1 MPDDAELLREY
12 VHCGSEEAFRL
23 LVELHA
29 GLVHGAALR
38 VVRNDS
44 VAEEVTQAVFIILA
58 RKAPSLPRK
67 TVLAGWLYR
76 TTRFV
81 AMEAVRR
88 ERRRLEHEER
98 MTQMKD
104 SDEGASVWEQIAPEL
119 DEALS
124 RLGKT
129 DRDAVVLRFLEQ
141 RSFVEVAT
149 ALSIT
154 EAAAKMRVG
163 RALAKLRA
171 ALARCG
177 TVVSAAALLAALSA
191 HGASAVPVGLTTSV
205 MGSALA
211 PCGAAGS
218 SVSGLVKGALIV
230 MAWNKAKIGATA
242 IILVLLLS
250 GGGVAVWKWQSQ
262 TRGATS
268 GSGTRVV
275 MQTFEPMA
283 GEWEGTVTLTSDGR
297 VMTDNQPCSMTVTT
311 QQGGRACQIELRMRL
326 IPGREPTVQHYS
338 HTLNEQGDGLFTTSD
353 PASGRGDGECQVT
366 ESFYNP
372 ALGEWRAAM
381 RFPRSGE
388 RGLMEGSWERR
399 GNTLIVRSH
408 DQFYSARGTNHAYAD
423 LQLTRRISA
432 NAP

>member
-12 VHCGSEEAFRL
+12 VHRGSDEAFRH

-29 GLVHGAALR
+29 GMVHGAALR

-88 ERRRLEHEER
+88 ERRRLEREER
-98 MTQMKD
+98 MTHMND
-104 SDEGASVWEQIAPEL
+104 SDKGASVWEQIAPEL

-124 RLGKT
+124 GLGKT

-141 RSFVEVAT
+141 RTFVEVAT
-149 ALSIT
+149 ALSIS

-163 RALAKLRA
+163 RALEKLRA
-171 ALARCG
+171 ALAQCG
-177 TVVSAAALLAALSA
+177 TVVPAAALLAALSA
-191 HGASAVPVGLTTSV
+191 HGASAAPVGLTTSV
-205 MGSALA
+205 MASALA
-211 PCGAAGS
+211 QCGAAES
-218 SVSGLVKGALIV
+218 SVATLVKGALIV
-230 MAWNKAKIGATA
+230 MAWNKAKIGAVA
-242 IILVLLLS
+242 VVILLLLS
-250 GGGVAVWKWQSQ
+250 GSGVAVWKWQSQ
-262 TRGATS
+262 THATKVAS
-268 GSGTRVV
+268 DTRVV
-275 MQTFEPMA
+275 MRTFEPMA
-283 GEWEGTVTLTSDGR
+283 GEWEGTVTLTSDGSM
-297 VMTDNQPCSMTVTT
+297 MTENQPCSMTVTT

-353 PASGRGDGECQVT
+353 PASGRGDGDCQFT
-366 ESFYNP
+366 ESFNNP
-372 ALGEWRAAM
+372 ATGEWRAAM
-381 RFPRSGE
+381 RFPLSGE

-399 GNTLIVRSH
+399 GTTLIVRSH
-408 DQFYSARGTNHAYAD
+408 DQFYNPRGTNHAYAD

-432 NAP
+432 NAQ